1 MLAPKLSD
9 LASEYSPR
17 LLVIKCDVEETPA
30 NRTLA
35 SLHGIS
41 AFPTLHVYSNSIK
54 LEEIRG
60 ANLQAIRAAI
70 VKHMKPKVP
79 PMARQLATALG
90 HMKSA
95 LSSSNNDEFVLAA
108 TTLLRFIENL
118 VDHPVQEKYRRI
130 RAGNKGFHDRLGSKP
145 HAEECMK
152 TLGFQLTKETGDNG
166 GGAGDGDGGEM
177 EVEDV
182 WVVESPNYADLADVR
197 ILLKEAISLGGGE
210 GGGASQPPTRTT
222 TTTAIATTTA
232 PATNNDNTPPVT
244 AEQLGRILE
253 QVLGRGH
260 NDGNDNGD
268 GHNNNGSGNDA
279 GNQ

>member
-1 MLAPKLSD
+1 
-9 LASEYSPR
+9 
-17 LLVIKCDVEETPA
+17 
-30 NRTLA
+30 
-35 SLHGIS
+35 
-41 AFPTLHVYSNSIK
+41 
-54 LEEIRG
+54 
-60 ANLQAIRAAI
+60 
-70 VKHMKPKVP
+70 
-79 PMARQLATALG
+79 MARQLATALG